1 MNKIEK
7 VEAYFNNELNSSDKS
22 EFLNE
27 MESDTELK
35 SEYNFQNEIIN
46 GIKDA
51 RKAELK
57 AMLNKVPITSVSTA
71 TTGLYKIF
79 AGSVATILLGTASW
93 YYFTATEQVE
103 VNTQTEVIIG
113 FTENNVA
120 GNTILQSE
128 EVQKTTSTPI
138 LEEGAKESTEQVT
151 ERKEVTSAI
160 NTPVLPNSEND
171 FESQSLPE
179 ENLDIPSDLS
189 SASINL
195 NSKVDVKIVMKKKY
209 DFHYQFSHSKLVL
222 YGEFEEGLFEVLEL
236 NKEDNVEVYLYY
248 KSNFYY
254 ILNNTNSISPLKSV
268 SDKNLKLK
276 LEGLR

>member
-1 MNKIEK
+1 MNKFEK
-7 VEAYFNNELNSSDKS
+7 VEAYFNNELSSSEKN
-22 EFLNE
+22 EFLNDI
-27 MESDTELK
+27 ESNTELK

-46 GIKDA
+46 GIKEA

-71 TTGLYKIF
+71 STGLYKIF

-93 YYFTATEQVE
+93 YYFATTKQVE
-103 VNTQTEVIIG
+103 LSNKTEVVKD

-120 GNTILQSE
+120 ENINSESEKLQ
-128 EVQKTTSTPI
+128 TTSAPILKEEMIDRGTKQVIEQKEATPSVNTPI
-138 LEEGAKESTEQVT
+138 
-151 ERKEVTSAI
+151 
-160 NTPVLPNSEND
+160 LPNSESD
-171 FESQSLPE
+171 FENHSLDE
-179 ENLDIPSDLS
+179 ENLDIPADLN

-195 NSKVDVKIVMKKKY
+195 NSKVDVEIIMKKKY
-209 DFHYQFSHSKLVL
+209 SFHYQYSHSKLIL

-254 ILNNTNSISPLKSV
+254 IHNNTDSISPLKSV
-268 SDKNLKLK
+268 SDEKLKQK